1 MNTFQKM
8 LVGVC
13 IVAAPFLGSCGKD
26 NDPDPCNYITET
38 QQEYD
43 ALIAASNAYAADPTN
58 TAKCNAYKS
67 AYQAYLNE
75 LEQHDNCV
83 PAGQDAAYQQSID
96 DAQASINA
104 FQC

>member
-13 IVAAPFLGSCGKD
+13 IIAAPFLGSCGKD
-26 NDPDPCNYITET
+26 DPDPCNYLTES

-43 ALIAASNAYAADPTN
+43 ALITASNAWAADPSN

-75 LEQHDNCV
+75 LDSHNNCV
-83 PAGQDAAYQQSID
+83 PVGQEAAYQQAID
-96 DAQASINA
+96 DAQASINQL
-104 FQC
+104 QC